1 MGPGPTAGSLVPDD
15 TNGSGVDGGKHLD
28 VGDMSD
34 VSSAVPAVA
43 AEAKKRPKVCS
54 PPHKCD
60 RLRFRS
66 LFSNR
71 FVCYLVSLQDVSGA
85 CTTLISSAHQL

>member
-43 AEAKKRPKVCS
+43 AEAKKAPKSMQPAAQMRPFKVS
-54 PPHKCD
+54 E
-60 RLRFRS
+60 
-66 LFSNR
+66 
-71 FVCYLVSLQDVSGA
+71 FVF
-85 CTTLISSAHQL
+85 